1 MKRILGVL
9 IVLTGV
15 GCAQVRGNESSK
27 APEPDKELPR
37 SQTVLLCHLESVSWD
52 PATDELSWVISARD
66 VTAPENQPPLRQ
78 KYTIHVDT
86 AVMSVNGEGRHFDAD
101 EAKRVGTL
109 MDLISTYTVE
119 STAWWAKGLG
129 EKITGGEDAPSPS
142 KAPAKHGDDKP
153 TPAPSPALKGQ
164 AVRVSFPLPETSQS
178 AQSPQRP
185 RN

>member
-1 MKRILGVL
+1 MKSALFVL
-9 IVLTGV
+9 IFLTGV
-15 GCAQVRGNESSK
+15 GCAQVSGNESSK
-27 APEPDKELPR
+27 ATEPDKELPR

-52 PATDELSWVISARD
+52 PGTDELSWVISARD
-66 VTAPENQPPLRQ
+66 VSAPESQPPLRQ

-153 TPAPSPALKGQ
+153 TPPATPSLKGQ
-164 AVRVSFPLPETSQS
+164 AVRVSLPLPDANQL
-178 AQSPQRP
+178 AQSPQRAH
-185 RN
+185 N